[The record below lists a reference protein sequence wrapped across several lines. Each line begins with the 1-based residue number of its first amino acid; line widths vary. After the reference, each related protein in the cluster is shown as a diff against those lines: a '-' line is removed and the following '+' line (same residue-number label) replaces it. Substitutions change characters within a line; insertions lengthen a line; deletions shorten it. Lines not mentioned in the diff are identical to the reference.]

1 MERKSLVPSG
11 GNVEGILTVLED
23 AVYKHGLSVQ
33 KMLNSDATALSA
45 GDMLYF
51 DKCYYGRVPTYQ
63 TFMRMLRKSNPDLV
77 LELQEMEAAALGDK
91 YENGMR
97 GIYEMD
103 TDDMDGTEGK
113 RFAWAEKLY
122 RVQER
127 KLDRIAKRRGEDSVD
142 KGVDLAVKVISALSN
157 AQLLKAK
164 EIVEA
169 EWNDGTE

>member
-1 MERKSLVPSG
+1 MAKDLIPRDDGGMDFLCDLVS
-11 GNVEGILTVLED
+11 
-23 AVYKHGLSVQ
+23 KHGVSLQTMFDGDSLAISV
-33 KMLNSDATALSA
+33 D
-45 GDMLYF
+45 DMRYF
-51 DKCYYGRVPTYQ
+51 PASYWGRVPSYAV
-63 TFMRMLRKSNPDLV
+63 FMRRLRSECPEKE
-77 LELQEMEAAALGDK
+77 LELREMEAEALGGA
-91 YENGMR
+91 YEAGMKA
-97 GIYEMD
+97 IYEKP
-103 TDDMDGTEGK
+103 TEEMDGNEGK
-113 RFAWAEKLY
+113 RFNWAERLY